1 MDLTQ
6 QLLLLKLLRKDQS
19 VQNHGEI
26 DQPES
31 GLMVLDSQMI
41 QTKEL
46 LKQVKRN
53 KNRIEQSDLYLKHTR
68 KNKAMKLL

>member
-1 MDLTQ
+1 MDLIQ
-6 QLLLLKLLRKDQS
+6 QLLLLKLLQKDQL

-31 GLMVLDSQMI
+31 GLMVQDSQMI

-53 KNRIEQSDLYLKHTR
+53 KNRIEQSDLYLKHTH